1 MPLLMKLPW
10 EAVMRFHPDTATRTL
25 LLPPQVFEE
34 EYFDTKR
41 TEKGGDDKVITTVR
55 ALRKVALC
63 EHLCARGD
71 AKDFAKFDP
80 IINRLA
86 LFFGMPRSD
95 PRAAAEIAA
104 VEEKGDD

>member
-1 MPLLMKLPW
+1 MRLPRN
-10 EAVMRFHPDTATRTL
+10 EANTVRNGGIEN

-41 TEKGGDDKVITTVR
+41 TEKGGDDKVTTTVR
-55 ALRKVALC
+55 SLRKVALC
-63 EHLCARGD
+63 EHLCERGD

-80 IINRLA
+80 IIDRLA

-95 PRAAAEIAA
+95 PRAAAEIAT
-104 VEEKGDD
+104 VEEKNVTGSEAT